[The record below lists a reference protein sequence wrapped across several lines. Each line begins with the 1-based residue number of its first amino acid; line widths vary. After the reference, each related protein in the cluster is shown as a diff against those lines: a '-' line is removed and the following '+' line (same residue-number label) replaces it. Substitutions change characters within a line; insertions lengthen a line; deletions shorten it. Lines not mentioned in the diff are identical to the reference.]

1 MSILQ
6 KTIQPPLVPSL
17 NRFSY
22 PNKLP
27 GSHKEGLSFIGSF
40 WKCKYELHILGFS
53 CNSEKSNSNIRQINL
68 FLALLIPNKYEIKCL
83 TIPLKYHGRNMLGV
97 I

>member
-40 WKCKYELHILGFS
+40 WKCKYELHILGFFFA
-53 CNSEKSNSNIRQINL
+53 I
-68 FLALLIPNKYEIKCL
+68 
-83 TIPLKYHGRNMLGV
+83 LKRAIVILGK
-97 I
+97 